1 MSFKGSC
8 HCGAVTFTVNADLPH
23 EALSCNCSICRRKGM
38 LLAFFPIDCF
48 VLNSGEDLLRGYT
61 FNKHIIQHQFCQTCG
76 TEAFAYGKGPDGAAM
91 CAVNLRCVPE
101 LALDSLKIHPF
112 DGASA

>member
-1 MSFKGSC
+1 
-8 HCGAVTFTVNADLPH
+8 
-23 EALSCNCSICRRKGM
+23 M
-38 LLAFFPIDCF
+38 LLAFFPIDSF
-48 VLNSGEDLLRGYT
+48 VLNSGEDQIRGYT